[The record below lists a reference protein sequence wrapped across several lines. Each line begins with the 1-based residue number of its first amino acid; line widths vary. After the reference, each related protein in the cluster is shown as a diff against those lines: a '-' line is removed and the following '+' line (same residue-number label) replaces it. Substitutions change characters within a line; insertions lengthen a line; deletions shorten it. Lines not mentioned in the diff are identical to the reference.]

1 MKRHLFWKIL
11 VGFWVT
17 FILMTQGT
25 WLLFTLF
32 RPLPEQSEY
41 ARGMARMSV
50 EAAASAIRR
59 GGETAFKAQVVTWP
73 AKNQIEVRSAQTRSA
88 SAGADQ
94 QGQPLAVQ
102 TVKSPDGK
110 SYIVSAF
117 PRHSSRSHGPLGIPP
132 EVLTTGIV
140 AGLVFSLILAWY
152 LTRPIEQIRK
162 GFDRLARGDFSVR
175 LGPAMGRRTDEIA
188 DLSHDFDKM
197 AAQLGELV
205 LARDR
210 LLADVSHE
218 LRTPLARLNLAIGL
232 ARQDPS
238 NLDDALNRIGGEAGK
253 LDEMVGELL
262 SLAKLESNPDDG
274 EDYFNFA
281 DVVESV
287 VRDARYEAAPKRV
300 EIALDIRPDSSE
312 FEWVAKGSG
321 KLISRAVENIVRNAV
336 RYSPDGGTVNVTLSQ
351 ADDKILL
358 TIDDNGPG
366 VPDQTLSTIFDPF
379 SKSADG
385 FGFGLGLAIARRAI
399 AVHGGSIS
407 AQNRKP
413 SGLRMTVTFP
423 SSTIDSA

>member
-1 MKRHLFWKIL
+1 MKRLLFWKIL

-17 FILMTQGT
+17 FIFMTQGT

-59 GGETAFKAQVVTWP
+59 GGEEAFRAQVVTWP
-73 AKNQIEVRSAQTRSA
+73 AKNQIEIRSAETKSLSA
-88 SAGADQ
+88 RDNH
-94 QGQPLAVQ
+94 QGQPLAEQV
-102 TVKSPDGK
+102 VKSPDGK

-117 PRHSSRSHGPLGIPP
+117 PRQTSHSHGPLGIPP
-132 EVLTTGIV
+132 EVLITGIV
-140 AGLVFSLILAWY
+140 AGLIFSLILAWY

-162 GFDRLARGDFSVR
+162 GFDRLAHGDFSVR

-197 AAQLGELV
+197 AGQLGELV

-232 ARQDPS
+232 ARQGSS
-238 NLDDALNRIGGEAGK
+238 NLDDALSRISGEAVK

-281 DVVESV
+281 EVVESV
-287 VRDARYEAAPKRV
+287 VRDARYEAAPKHV
-300 EIALDIRPDSSE
+300 EIALEVRPNSAD
-312 FEWVAKGSG
+312 FEWVARGSG

-336 RYSPDGGTVNVTLSQ
+336 RYSPDGGIVKIALSHTS
-351 ADDKILL
+351 DKILL
-358 TIDDNGPG
+358 TVDDNGPG
-366 VPDQTLSTIFDPF
+366 VFDEALPAIFDPF

-399 AVHGGSIS
+399 TVHGGSIS

-413 SGLRMTVTFP
+413 NGLRLTVVFP
-423 SSTIDSA
+423 LSAADHA